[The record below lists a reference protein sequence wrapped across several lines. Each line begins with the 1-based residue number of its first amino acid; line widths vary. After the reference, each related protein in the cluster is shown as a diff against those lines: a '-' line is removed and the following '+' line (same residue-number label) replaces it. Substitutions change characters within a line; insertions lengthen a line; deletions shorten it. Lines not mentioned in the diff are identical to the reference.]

1 VTVLDERRTSTA
13 TGPTARSVA
22 RSARGPVLV
31 VLALVLTGIAVALY
45 SATGPKGS
53 LDPAAYNPDGSHAV
67 AALLRDRGVTVR
79 RVETVEA
86 VERRTDSTVF
96 VPVAA
101 AFTSDELGRLADLPG
116 RVVVVGALG
125 PDLTALGAAVTDAPE
140 VAVERRAPA
149 CALPVAVRAG
159 DVHIGGVTYRSTGA
173 ADVTECY
180 ASSGRPTLVDLP
192 VARLTLLGSADLF
205 TNARLDER
213 GNAALALGL
222 LGTGRDVQWLLP
234 RPGARDVASDRSL
247 NDLVPSSVKLAA
259 LELFVALVV
268 LALWRARSLGPVVAE
283 PLPVVVRAAEAV
295 EGRSR
300 LYRAARARG
309 SAADALRAGARDR
322 LARRLGLG
330 PDATRAGVVD
340 AVVARTGRDPVGVDA
355 LLYGAAP
362 KDDAALVGLADDLDT
377 LIREVAGS

>member
-1 VTVLDERRTSTA
+1 MTLLAETPTA
-13 TGPTARSVA
+13 TGPTLRSTA

-31 VLALVLTGIAVALY
+31 VLALVLTGIAVAAY
-45 SATGPKGS
+45 SATGPKGT
-53 LDPAAYNPDGSHAV
+53 LDPAAYNPDGSHAL
-67 AALLRDRGVTVR
+67 AALLRNRDVAVR

-86 VERRTDSTVF
+86 VESRADSTVF
-96 VPVAA
+96 VPIAA
-101 AFTSDELGRLADLPG
+101 AFTPDELGHLADLPG
-116 RVVVVGALG
+116 RVVVVGAAG
-125 PDLTALGAAVTDAPE
+125 PSLVALGAAVTDAPV

-149 CALPVAVRAG
+149 CALPVAARAG
-159 DVHIGGVTYRSTGA
+159 DVHIGGITYRATGA
-173 ADVTECY
+173 AEVTECY

-213 GNAALALGL
+213 GNAALAIGL
-222 LGTGRDVQWLLP
+222 LGSGRDVQWLLP
-234 RPGARDVASDRSL
+234 RPGARDVASDRTL
-247 NDLVPSSVKLAA
+247 NDLISPSLKLGA
-259 LELFVALVV
+259 LELLVALLV
-268 LALWRARSLGPVVAE
+268 LALWRARALGPVVSE

-309 SAADALRAGARDR
+309 SAADALRTGARDR

-330 PDATRAGVVD
+330 PDATRAAVVD
-340 AVVARTGRDPVGVDA
+340 AVVARIGRDPVGVDA

-362 KDDAALVGLADDLDT
+362 NDDAALVRIADDLDI

>member
-1 VTVLDERRTSTA
+1 MTLLAETPTA
-13 TGPTARSVA
+13 TGPTLRSTA

-31 VLALVLTGIAVALY
+31 VLALVLTGIAVAAY
-45 SATGPKGS
+45 SATGPKGT
-53 LDPAAYNPDGSHAV
+53 LDPAAYNPDGSHAL
-67 AALLRDRGVTVR
+67 AALLRNRDVAVR
-79 RVETVEA
+79 RVETVQA
-86 VERRTDSTVF
+86 VENRADSTVF
-96 VPVAA
+96 VPIAA
-101 AFTSDELGRLADLPG
+101 AFTPDELGRLADLPG
-116 RVVVVGALG
+116 RVVVVGAAG
-125 PDLTALGAAVTDAPE
+125 PSLVALGAAVTDAPV

-149 CALPVAVRAG
+149 CALPVAARAG
-159 DVHIGGVTYRSTGA
+159 DVHIGGITYRATGA
-173 ADVTECY
+173 AEVTECY

-213 GNAALALGL
+213 GNAALAIGL
-222 LGTGRDVQWLLP
+222 LGSGRDVQWLLP

-247 NDLVPSSVKLAA
+247 NDLISPSLKLGA
-259 LELFVALVV
+259 LELLVALLV
-268 LALWRARSLGPVVAE
+268 LALWRARALGPVVTE

-309 SAADALRAGARDR
+309 SAADALRTGARDR

-330 PDATRAGVVD
+330 PDATRAAMVD
-340 AVVARTGRDPVGVDA
+340 AVVARIGRDPVGVDA

-362 KDDAALVGLADDLDT
+362 NDDAALVRIADDLDI

>member
-1 VTVLDERRTSTA
+1 MTLLAETPTT
-13 TGPTARSVA
+13 TGPTLRSTA

-31 VLALVLTGIAVALY
+31 VLALVLTGIAVAAY
-45 SATGPKGS
+45 SATGPKGT
-53 LDPAAYNPDGSHAV
+53 LDPAAYNPDGSHAL
-67 AALLRDRGVTVR
+67 AALLRNRDVAVR
-79 RVETVEA
+79 RVESVQA
-86 VERRTDSTVF
+86 VENRADSTVF
-96 VPVAA
+96 VPIAA
-101 AFTSDELGRLADLPG
+101 AFTPDELGRLADLPG
-116 RVVVVGALG
+116 RVVVVGAAG
-125 PDLTALGAAVTDAPE
+125 PSLVALGAAVTDAP
-140 VAVERRAPA
+140 VVSVERRAPA
-149 CALPVAVRAG
+149 CALPLAVRAG
-159 DVHIGGVTYRSTGA
+159 DVHIGGITYRATGA
-173 ADVTECY
+173 AEVTECY

-213 GNAALALGL
+213 GNAALAMGL
-222 LGTGRDVQWLLP
+222 LGSGRDVQWLLP

-247 NDLVPSSVKLAA
+247 NDLISPSLKLGA
-259 LELFVALVV
+259 LELLVALLV
-268 LALWRARSLGPVVAE
+268 LALWRARALGPVVSE

-309 SAADALRAGARDR
+309 SAADALRTGARDR

-330 PDATRAGVVD
+330 PDATRAAVVD
-340 AVVARTGRDPVGVDA
+340 AVVARIGRDPVGVDA

-362 KDDAALVGLADDLDT
+362 NDDAALVRIADDLDI